1 MTLWILDTDH
11 VSLFQ
16 SGHPLVTQRVQSID
30 PNALAVTIVT
40 VEEQMY
46 GRLNRIRRAKSP
58 EDLSLA
64 YVNLN
69 RTLAYFQ
76 TIDVVDFDKAAA
88 DCYREIIA
96 QKLRVGTQDLKIAAI
111 TLSRQAIVVTR
122 NNRDFSKVPDLQI
135 EDWSI

>member
-16 SGHPLVTQRVQSID
+16 TGHPLVTQRVQSTD
-30 PNALAVTIVT
+30 PNGIAVTIIT

-46 GRLNRIRRAKSP
+46 GRLNRIRRAKSI
-58 EDLSLA
+58 EDLRLA
-64 YVNLN
+64 YFSLN

-76 TIDVVDFDKAAA
+76 SICVLDFDSSAA
-88 DCYREIIA
+88 DSYQSIIS
-96 QKLRVGTQDLKIAAI
+96 QKIRVGTQDLKIASI
-111 TLSRQAIVVTR
+111 SLSRNAVIVTR
-122 NNRDFSKVPDLQI
+122 NFRDFSKVPGIKI